1 MRSLAFAFIT
11 LLLLKGGA
19 HAGPELSADSINAA
33 GMPKAARGTQA
44 GMVKAE
50 VLLDRL
56 HFSPGVI
63 VGEGGDNFRKALAAF
78 KASQQLEGNGQ
89 LDQAA
94 WSRLTDRS
102 PDPVVV
108 EYTITDVDMK
118 GPFVPNIPPKMEDM
132 AKLPSL
138 GYRSSSERLAAK
150 FHMGEKLLKALNPGK
165 SFSSAG
171 ESILVANVQRDD
183 EQARASKVEV
193 DKRSKLVRVIGTNGE
208 LLATYPASIGSQEK
222 PAPSGSYQVRK
233 VVQNP
238 TYHYNP
244 DFKFKG
250 VKSTK
255 PFTIRPGPNN
265 PVGSVWIDL
274 SLDSYG
280 IHGTPDPSKVSK
292 AYSHGCIRLTNW
304 DVEDAR
310 KAGKEGHTR
319 RLYRLDGSILSGY
332 FVAFRWVAGRIGGRG
347 TLSLSGIA
355 ATSPG
360 SRTSHWQIR

>member
-1 MRSLAFAFIT
+1 MRLSVATLIT
-11 LLLLKGGA
+11 LMLLMGGA
-19 HAGPELSADSINAA
+19 VAGPEISADAINMAA
-33 GMPKAARGTQA
+33 MPKAAKGLQP
-44 GMVKAE
+44 GIIKAE

-63 VGEGGDNFRKALAAF
+63 DGAGGDNFRKALAAF

-94 WSRLTDRS
+94 WARLIDRS
-102 PDPVVV
+102 QDPVVV
-108 EYTITDVDMK
+108 EYTVTGADVK
-118 GPFVPNIPPKMEDM
+118 GPFVPNIPHKMEDM
-132 AKLPSL
+132 AKLPNL

-150 FHMGEKLLKALNPGK
+150 FHMDEKLLKTLNPGK
-165 SFSSAG
+165 TLSRAG
-171 ESILVANVQRDD
+171 ESILVTDVKRDD
-183 EQARASKVEV
+183 EQARATKVEV
-193 DKRSKLVRVIGTNGE
+193 DKKSKSVRAIGTNGE

-222 PAPSGSYQVRK
+222 PAPTGSYQVRK
-233 VVQNP
+233 VVENP

-250 VKSTK
+250 IKTNK

-292 AYSHGCIRLTNW
+292 AYSHGCVRLTNW
-304 DVEDAR
+304 DVEELAKLVR
-310 KAGKEGHTR
+310 K
-319 RLYRLDGSILSGY
+319 
-332 FVAFRWVAGRIGGRG
+332 G
-347 TLSLSGIA
+347 TPVEFID
-355 ATSPG
+355 
-360 SRTSHWQIR
+360 